1 MFHDGV
7 DYKIQSQPE
16 SKSYLV
22 WMFRTLSPGDSI
34 SRALRKLLQG
44 GRREVRL
51 YTSLQQGEQ
60 AVWIAKNR
68 YQVKE
73 FSILCLG
80 RCEAPGLLNSCLSHA
95 PQLSGANPVYLAS
108 GSPPAPQ
115 QSWTEG
121 GSIHWIT
128 VWGAPIHFWRPEIT
142 HGRDIFCLLIWPEIF
157 SFYNGKQMTTISQDI
172 N

>member
-1 MFHDGV
+1 MVSTIKYSHNLKVRVIWCECLGLWV
-7 DYKIQSQPE
+7 RETASQE
-16 SKSYLV
+16 LWENCSKEA
-22 WMFRTLSPGDSI
+22 GE
-34 SRALRKLLQG
+34 
-44 GRREVRL
+44 EVRL

-60 AVWIAKNR
+60 AVCIAKNR